1 MSDQFIGEIRLFGFP
16 RIPDGWLACNGTLQ
30 SIANFEILYQLIGTT
45 YGGDGINTFGI
56 PDLRG
61 RVPLSYGNGPN
72 LTPRVMG
79 QSFGEPTHTLL
90 STEMPSHSHALLSTT
105 NAGTIATPAPSVHLA
120 TSNISTKPLYA
131 PQAGVASYSVMARS
145 SLNLTGNS
153 LPHDN
158 MMPTLTCNYCI
169 AYSGIFP
176 SAG

>member
-30 SIANFEILYQLIGTT
+30 SIANFDVLYSLIGTT
-45 YGGDGINTFGI
+45 YGGDGVTTFGI

-61 RVPLSYGNGPN
+61 RVPLSQGTGLN

-79 QSFGEPTHTLL
+79 QSFGEPTHTLR

-105 NAGTIATPAPSVHLA
+105 RPGTTATPAQSVHLA
-120 TSNISTKPLYA
+120 TSSTSSKPLYA
-131 PQAGVASYSVMARS
+131 PQAGVSSYNVMAPS
-145 SLNLTGNS
+145 SLNQTGNG

-169 AYSGIFP
+169 AYYGIYP
-176 SAG
+176 SPG

>member
-16 RIPDGWLACNGTLQ
+16 RVPDGWLACNGSLQ
-30 SIANFEILYQLIGTT
+30 SITNFDVLYGLIGTT
-45 YGGDGINTFGI
+45 FGGDGISTFGI

-90 STEMPSHSHALLSTT
+90 TTEMPSHSHALLSTT
-105 NAGTIATPAPSVHLA
+105 RPGTTATPAQSVHLA
-120 TSNISTKPLYA
+120 TSNTSTKPLYA
-131 PQAGVASYSVMARS
+131 PQASVSSYSVMAP
-145 SLNLTGNS
+145 SLTNSGNS

-169 AYSGIFP
+169 AYSGIYP
-176 SAG
+176 SPS